1 MQQMIKEI
9 STIIFNHLSEH
20 ENQRNITLE
29 KTELIEIDNGL
40 LSSCENDI
48 RERLK
53 IKLSKG
59 FCSKIL
65 IEQLSFHKANY
76 GEKFGDKVEYFNT
89 PEILNLIEN
98 LENKKIIGL
107 PFTGELLKPYLHIH
121 LSPFSSLGYSLVR
134 NIKEFWFKKG
144 TIRNEKSNEFE
155 EIVKKYNVENL
166 SAIAN
171 EMHQKAISNKD
182 LKGEWLIYRTENDI
196 NYYLCLAS
204 HREGKDRKESDE
216 NIFKMKIEKC
226 LTEFTQLK

>member
-1 MQQMIKEI
+1 MQQMVKEI
-9 STIIFNHLSEH
+9 STILFNHLSEQ
-20 ENQRNITLE
+20 ENHRNISLE
-29 KTELIEIDNGL
+29 KTELMAIDTEWL
-40 LSSCENDI
+40 LSCENDI

-76 GEKFGDKVEYFNT
+76 GEKFGDKVECFNAS
-89 PEILNLIEN
+89 EILNLIEN
-98 LENKKIIGL
+98 LENKKVAGL

-144 TIRNEKSNEFE
+144 TIRDEKSKEFE
-155 EIVKKYNVENL
+155 EIVKKYNTENL

-204 HREGKDRKESDE
+204 HREGKNRKESDA
-216 NIFKMKIEKC
+216 NIFKIKIAKC
-226 LTEFTQLK
+226 LTEFIQLQ

>member
-1 MQQMIKEI
+1 MIKEI